1 MMISARL
8 GASVS
13 NGPLFA
19 LFQIAACFPRSTRKG
34 ELVKRLARVLCAVDI
49 GEPGRIAFT
58 HALALARA
66 HGATMNIV
74 SAVPS
79 YQRFETGATERA
91 AYLLELRAIAEAA
104 GVEVRV
110 DVRHGNGAEIIV
122 QHADT
127 RRADLIVM
135 SRAHGT
141 GANGLRISS
150 VVDQVLRAAA
160 CPTLVVGS
168 DRESVRARPFRNVLC
183 AVNFS
188 PSSKAA
194 IDRAL
199 SLAAGRERRLTLL
212 HVVPGP
218 EGGPGF
224 RTIGMHDSGYY
235 QHVAGAALQRL
246 QGLIP
251 VSAEATVVARVTIGT
266 VASEIVRIA
275 RVSEADVLVVGS
287 QAPSQL
293 GYRVPIIRQVLQ
305 EAPCPVM
312 AVPAP
317 KAIVTGHRERR
328 PAA

>member
-1 MMISARL
+1 M
-8 GASVS
+8 
-13 NGPLFA
+13 
-19 LFQIAACFPRSTRKG
+19 
-34 ELVKRLARVLCAVDI
+34 KRLARVLCAVDI
-49 GEPGRIAFT
+49 GEPGRIAFA

-66 HGATMNIV
+66 HGATMSIV
-74 SAVPS
+74 HAVS
-79 YQRFETGATERA
+79 SSQSFETGATGRV

-104 GVEVRV
+104 GIEVRV
-110 DVRHGNGAEIIV
+110 DVRHGDGAEIIL
-122 QHADT
+122 QHAGA
-127 RRADLIVM
+127 RRADLIVL
-135 SRAHGT
+135 SSAHGT

-160 CPTLVVGS
+160 CPTLVVRSG
-168 DRESVRARPFRNVLC
+168 RESVPARGLRNVLC

-188 PSSKAA
+188 KSTNAA

-199 SLAAGRERRLTLL
+199 SLAAGRECRLTLL

-218 EGGPGF
+218 EGGSGF
-224 RTIGMHDSGYY
+224 RTMGMHDSGYY

-266 VASEIVRIA
+266 VASEILRVA
-275 RVSEADVLVVGS
+275 RVSEVDVLVVGTEARS
-287 QAPSQL
+287 RL
-293 GYRVPIIRQVLQ
+293 GYRVPLIRQLLQ
-305 EAPCPVM
+305 EAPCPVL

-317 KAIVTGHRERR
+317 KAIVTGHHERR